1 MYIIRKPNNLPK
13 NQGGNAVKTKKTLA
27 LFLSLILFL
36 TQMPLNLVLA
46 EEIEPETFDITENQ
60 VKLLIASDKEFNE
73 VVAKKGIEFDIT
85 ALKLRITGVE
95 QNKENSEPVTVT
107 ILENGKDISDNMFEI
122 EIKTSSE
129 EIGEEGDDNKAEKN
143 VNQEST
149 SEQSDEKPTEKYVE
163 IVFSL
168 KEGKDQQKIKLK
180 PLTLY
185 TIAMPQSLLI
195 DDEGKVNNGFLYN
208 FVTKGEEGQ
217 KDILKTTTPRD
228 GEKLCK
234 NPGEIVFEF
243 VDNITFTA
251 SAEIQVS
258 VEPLGSDKTTGSE
271 GPEDP
276 ENPEEPKD
284 PDSEEV
290 PPGEKFS
297 INENKLFIDISQN
310 EEIKNLIDKG
320 KDVKITV
327 EIKEGTICLEADKNI
342 ANDKINISFTL
353 HNLLINNIE
362 PSSISIFELQDGKN
376 TFKILGQGFSAI
388 KNPTID
394 LTPISGS
401 AGGEGVIQ
409 IASVKIENDNTII
422 ATLSDDNKKA
432 LIGQNGGTYRVT
444 IKSGDEKLLDSP
456 INLKIIS
463 RGKPKVLRKHPEGG
477 IADWFNE
484 KELFPTRIDGKTR
497 YFLKVVFED
506 KDETLQLSDNA
517 LNLIKDS
524 SVFSQG
530 QTQMSMID
538 TELINYIQNL
548 DKEAQK
554 QCIDKYIF
562 IKSTKEASL
571 YIPVKPLRVNTT
583 YTVIL
588 NPGIVHFKGDK
599 SQTNDSITWTFSTM
613 PIPVV
618 TGIYL
623 GSVPEDYDEDE
634 PVILYGDSFSENA
647 EVYFNDI
654 KAEKVKLKYDVNGNP
669 YLEAYLPTRRDRL
682 DPGIYTIKVRND
694 RDHEFEI
701 YGSFSVVEE
710 GRYIPNEDY
719 RVKDEYRKGEI
730 RGEITVSEDTLRLDR
745 YYTDRRYV
753 EIDLDDLMRE
763 EVLVRNI
770 QFNPRRRDSI
780 GELETFSKWADITL
794 YDVRESRNADD
805 DVKIKLGRVEPAMA
819 QTIKRKLGALR
830 VKSEIIQVTG
840 ENYDVGTIKI
850 IIPYRESDGKN
861 LKLYRYDL
869 DDRTFYE
876 ENCYI
881 DEIDK
886 TVKAIIHKRG
896 IFVVIEDPR
905 A

>member
-195 DDEGKVNNGFLYN
+195 DDEDKVNNGFLYN

-217 KDILKTTTPRD
+217 KDIL
-228 GEKLCK
+228 
-234 NPGEIVFEF
+234 N
-243 VDNITFTA
+243 
-251 SAEIQVS
+251 
-258 VEPLGSDKTTGSE
+258 
-271 GPEDP
+271 
-276 ENPEEPKD
+276 
-284 PDSEEV
+284 
-290 PPGEKFS
+290 
-297 INENKLFIDISQN
+297 
-310 EEIKNLIDKG
+310 
-320 KDVKITV
+320 
-327 EIKEGTICLEADKNI
+327 
-342 ANDKINISFTL
+342 
-353 HNLLINNIE
+353 NLLINNIE